1 MARHGSPLRRPDSRG
16 VMRFDTESRRLL
28 VLLNQT
34 VTRADIARPSHVSE
48 AAVGAWLCGVARPDF
63 EAAYVLEVRF
73 GIPMSGWALPPNANP
88 ICVDAPK
95 LKSSAA
101 TAAQ

>member
-1 MARHGSPLRRPDSRG
+1 MARHGSPLRKPDSRG

-34 VTRADIARPSHVSE
+34 VTRTDIGRPCHVSD

-73 GIPMSGWALPPNANP
+73 GIPMKGWALPPNANP
-88 ICVDAPK
+88 ICVETAILIESPQ
-95 LKSSAA
+95 SAA
-101 TAAQ
+101 